1 MAPLL
6 VRSAALLLARCR
18 AQIPGPS
25 YENHPPVPIARC
37 TLAGGCELEQAGLT
51 LDASY
56 RWAHGVECLDEELG
70 LGCTAAEDCQQ
81 DGGWSEK
88 LCPDPVGCGTNCAIE
103 GVNVASYTTDYGV
116 TPAANGVELK
126 FVTQRA
132 GGTNVG
138 SRLYLTDGVMD
149 GDDRYRM
156 FRLKNREFAF
166 DVDVSQ
172 LPCGLNGAVYFVEMP
187 EDGGKARGNAAGA
200 KYGTGYCDAAC
211 PHNVKFMDGEV
222 NMLEWDEA
230 SGSGRYGHCCAEMDL
245 WEANS
250 HATAYTAHPCEAEG
264 PHKCEGEACG
274 SACDQSGCGFNSFRN
289 GDEKFYGPGPEF
301 TVDTTKPF
309 TVVTQWI
316 TADGT
321 DDGELVDIRR
331 IYVQDGRLITNSDAQ
346 ALGGEAGNS
355 LSEKYCAAAHE
366 AFGDGS
372 AFASGGAGFKK
383 IGAAAERGMVLAL
396 SVWAD
401 MKSHMAWLDATLGHG
416 VGSAR
421 GPCSRED
428 AGDSLDGDAFA
439 DVSVTYTNFMH
450 GEIGSTVKYR
460 TGTPAMASP
469 RLYGDLGGP
478 VRGAGAGGA
487 GDVEGAR
494 VATLPALAMLVAVAL
509 ATAAGLVAL
518 GRRRLLTAARPR
530 DTALDYG
537 LVAERSGSNAV
548 L

>member
-1 MAPLL
+1 MA
-6 VRSAALLLARCR
+6 RASSAAALLLARSR
-18 AQIPGPS
+18 AQIPGPT

-37 TLAGGCELEQAGLT
+37 TLDGGCELDQAGLT

-56 RWAHGVECLDEELG
+56 RWAHGVECVDKELG
-70 LGCTAAEDCQQ
+70 LGCTTTKDCQQ
-81 DGGWSEK
+81 DGSWNEE
-88 LCPDPVGCGTNCAIE
+88 LCPDPIGCGKSCAIE
-103 GVNVASYTTDYGV
+103 GVTMASYTTDYGV
-116 TPAANGVELK
+116 TPATNGVELK
-126 FVTQRA
+126 FVTKQA

-138 SRLYLTDGVMD
+138 SRLYVMD
-149 GDDRYRM
+149 GDDKYRI
-156 FRLKNREFAF
+156 FHLKNREFAF

-187 EDGGKARGNAAGA
+187 EDGGKAEGNSAGA

-222 NMLEWDEA
+222 NMLDWDEA
-230 SGSGRYGHCCAEMDL
+230 SGTGRFGHCCAEMDL

-250 HATAYTAHPCEAEG
+250 RATAYTAHPCGSEG
-264 PHKCEGEACG
+264 SHKCEGEACK

-289 GDEKFYGPGPEF
+289 GDENFYGPGSEF
-301 TVDTTKPF
+301 TLDTSRPF

-321 DDGELVDIRR
+321 DDGELADIRR
-331 IYVQDGRLITNSDAQ
+331 LYVQDGRLITNSDAK
-346 ALGGEAGNS
+346 ALGGGVGNS

-366 AFGDGS
+366 AFGDGD
-372 AFASGGAGFKK
+372 AFASGGAGFKN

-401 MKSHMAWLDATLGHG
+401 VKSHMAWLDSTLGHG
-416 VGSAR
+416 AGATR
-421 GPCSRED
+421 GPCSQED
-428 AGDSLDGDAFA
+428 VSDSLEGDAFA

-460 TGTPAMASP
+460 AGPAPLAPP

-478 VRGAGAGGA
+478 IPEADAGIAGSKKGAWVATMSGLAMVAAALAGAA
-487 GDVEGAR
+487 GV
-494 VATLPALAMLVAVAL
+494 VV
-509 ATAAGLVAL
+509 L
-518 GRRRLLTAARPR
+518 GRRRLPATAGLL
-530 DTALDYG
+530 DTAPEYG
-537 LVAERSGSNAV
+537 LVAERAAAACPNSGTAP
-548 L
+548 